1 MYYGS
6 GTVEHPCSETVTS
19 HALGGLAGSS
29 ERRADVIAAILKVW
43 RHIKNPLCQSM
54 AIYLKNNGAKFNPD
68 QIWNYG
74 DF

>member
-29 ERRADVIAAILKVW
+29 ERRADVIAAIFKAR
-43 RHIKNPLCQSM
+43 RHTKNPLCQSM
-54 AIYLKNNGAKFNPD
+54 GIYSKNNAAKFNPD
-68 QIWNYG
+68 QI
-74 DF
+74 